1 MQRAAA
7 STAVNLNH
15 NHTYIRSVTSIVDFV
30 VSMWIM
36 IYLHNTNTLN
46 YIHIDIYIY
55 IYIYRYWYGMHT
67 WTHTMLDRIGVILS
81 IAGQS
86 EISIGPTWRSTHLPD
101 RLFIVVFL
109 LHLLIRIIVLQ
120 IAAASSWA
128 MTVIAVIPGKT
139 AKKSIKANHLPLF
152 YKRCSYKITVVEKTG

>member
-46 YIHIDIYIY
+46 YIHIYIY
-55 IYIYRYWYGMHT
+55 IYISILVWNAYLNAYNVRSYWCYLIDSRSVRDKHRPNLTQYSPSWPFFYCCFSATLTDKNYCSTNCGC
-67 WTHTMLDRIGVILS
+67 LILS
-81 IAGQS
+81 DDGHRCHSRQNRQEIHQS
-86 EISIGPTWRSTHLPD
+86 
-101 RLFIVVFL
+101 
-109 LHLLIRIIVLQ
+109 
-120 IAAASSWA
+120 
-128 MTVIAVIPGKT
+128 
-139 AKKSIKANHLPLF
+139 
-152 YKRCSYKITVVEKTG
+152 